1 MWACLI
7 SNAQNYVC
15 KFLATLLGNS
25 LPFIYFLQERIFNK
39 LSMVTRK
46 NMITIV
52 ASKSNKATDSS
63 RWHTI
68 EDFPTLS
75 LKTKSIVK
83 LYAQTELTLKLTS
96 TSNTKGAWE
105 LAPKLKPQVTPL
117 QKSSG
122 VHGIFFETQGYFG
135 NSLMETFPFQS
146 PSKALGFGTISVI
159 MTRTI
164 SLENQVANL
173 TKIVEGL
180 STSLKEKDH
189 EIAKLMN
196 KLESMKEGG

>member
-1 MWACLI
+1 
-7 SNAQNYVC
+7 
-15 KFLATLLGNS
+15 
-25 LPFIYFLQERIFNK
+25 
-39 LSMVTRK
+39 
-46 NMITIV
+46 
-52 ASKSNKATDSS
+52 
-63 RWHTI
+63 
-68 EDFPTLS
+68 

-135 NSLMETFPFQS
+135 NSLIETFPFQS

-159 MTRTI
+159 MTRTQGKRPRD
-164 SLENQVANL
+164 SKVDEQTREHERRRLNL
-173 TKIVEGL
+173 NYQGFSSRLIRCYWGFYNWICKEYTWYYWWHLHHQSAKRTYQGSHHKPSRKFNSTLVFLCEAIHLKNRPAKNASKL
-180 STSLKEKDH
+180 STINVSTIRWQKE
-189 EIAKLMN
+189 
-196 KLESMKEGG
+196 S